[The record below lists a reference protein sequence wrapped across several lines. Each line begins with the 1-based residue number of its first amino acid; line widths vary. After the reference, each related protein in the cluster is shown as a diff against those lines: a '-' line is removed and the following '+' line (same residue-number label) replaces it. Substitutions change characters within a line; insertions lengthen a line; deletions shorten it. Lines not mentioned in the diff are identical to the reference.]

1 MLIENAGEVLAL
13 MSERYS
19 GTARTG
25 GTEARYSQVLHVS
38 IKRSKTRA
46 YSALRGAARME
57 RRRTGGARGREVRV
71 YALLRTMGMC
81 QSS

>member
-1 MLIENAGEVLAL
+1 MLIETAGEVLAL
-13 MSERYS
+13 MCERYS

-57 RRRTGGARGREVRV
+57 RANLPESGPYKHPSVSIPSHTVGVV
-71 YALLRTMGMC
+71 H
-81 QSS
+81 